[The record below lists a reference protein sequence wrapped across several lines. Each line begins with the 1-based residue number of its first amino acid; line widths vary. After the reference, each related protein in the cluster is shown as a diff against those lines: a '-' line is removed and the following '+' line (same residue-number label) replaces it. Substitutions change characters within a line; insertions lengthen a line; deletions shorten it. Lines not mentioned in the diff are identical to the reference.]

1 MYENQSWLPVAS
13 LFGLVGC
20 SVPGDLKA
28 EILRTLATF
37 ALSPEIASNMWVTLE
52 VSQVRKSALLSVDG
66 LAELIVQQTYWFCS
80 YQSYSSFTL
89 TYGQLT
95 YVYTTLGQD
104 WCHLICQAWF
114 VKCPYLWVML

>member
-52 VSQVRKSALLSVDG
+52 VSQVCTMCKVCTALWIDW
-66 LAELIVQQTYWFCS
+66 LASRNDLPSIKVLCLIN
-80 YQSYSSFTL
+80 
-89 TYGQLT
+89 
-95 YVYTTLGQD
+95 
-104 WCHLICQAWF
+104 
-114 VKCPYLWVML
+114 